1 MIIIG
6 EKLNGAIPAVAK
18 AIAARDSEFIRQ
30 RALAQAKAAQDED
43 YFEEPARE
51 AFDDMKLY
59 EEDPMRYNGLSW
71 KDFL

>member
-18 AIAARDSEFIRQ
+18 AIADRDGEFIRQ

-43 YFEEPARE
+43 YFE
-51 AFDDMKLY
+51 
-59 EEDPMRYNGLSW
+59 
-71 KDFL
+71 